1 MKNKIFFWIFFRAL
15 CFVFFFFLK
24 FYVLDPKDILMEK
37 NDIISVVKN
46 DKFLENNTLLEMKN
60 KFVEHVKELLHPGK
74 KNNIEVKNKH

>member
-15 CFVFFFFLK
+15 CFFVLFSFLK

-46 DKFLENNTLLEMKN
+46 DKLLENNTLLEMKN
-60 KFVEHVKELLHPGK
+60 KFVEHVKE
-74 KNNIEVKNKH
+74 

>member
-1 MKNKIFFWIFFRAL
+1 MKNKIFFWIVLL
-15 CFVFFFFLK
+15 CFFFLK

-60 KFVEHVKELLHPGK
+60 KFVEHVKE
-74 KNNIEVKNKH
+74 